1 MESCYVLEQRKQ
13 VYETSLIVP
22 SLIINNND
30 PLVCLL
36 LFCEAL
42 CATMSLYENIDWLN
56 NTNND
61 DNINIIRTLFV

>member
-42 CATMSLYENIDWLN
+42 CATMSSYENID
-56 NTNND
+56 
-61 DNINIIRTLFV
+61 